1 MSEAKNDEG
10 ATALRTSGE
19 DVRFDISSAVVRQL
33 GEQLISDEVTAL
45 LELVKNAYDAD
56 ANYARIVVD
65 TEGVYTGE
73 RTHFPFEDQRPAADR
88 PSGPQSQDGAEDG
101 DPEATLHREPVPPG
115 YILIEDDGTGMS
127 PGDIERGWLTISL
140 SEKREMKRA
149 GRTSPKKARTPL
161 GDKGLGRL
169 SAQRLGS
176 KLEMFTVKER
186 PLPGPAGEVAW
197 KHDDER
203 QHVAV
208 DWDLFEEGV
217 PLSRVPVRLETEPR
231 SPRERG
237 TRLLITSLQNA
248 DVWRRSGGE
257 QSALVGGLTQLV
269 SPFVAEPLFRVL
281 LSIDGE
287 DFDFQHIGDRVR
299 SAAISTHEFYFDG
312 ESLSVEGK
320 IGLRAL
326 IGNDK
331 KDVYRQ
337 MIGNDQGRAFAEFLS
352 RRKARIPN
360 ATLFPSKDWFLSYSV
375 TRDLPPGLEYKEEGN
390 DRRLVSPGTFQG
402 EIDQYRY
409 SRADL
414 SELGDIFN
422 DAAAYKD
429 FLNRQSGVHIYRDGF
444 GIRPYGIGGNDWLGL
459 GKGQTSG
466 RSFYGLRP
474 GNVVGYVSISAR
486 DNPDLEE
493 KTDREG
499 FVNTPA
505 SRNFFRLMEAVVA
518 TINSALEPLRREY
531 LAFKSERQK
540 ELAGVLNTEN
550 VVSEIRSTSAQ
561 AKKAG
566 AEGSN
571 ALGVAE
577 AAVEAAAEHVEGT
590 SDDPELL
597 GALRA
602 AREELTRA
610 RKAVKE
616 IYALREMA
624 SRLDGHAEFVEQ
636 RFEYLQE
643 QIGEFAELAGLGL
656 TAEALTHEL
665 AQIADRV
672 LHETRALTRVLR
684 QKEVVVAEVSAY
696 TEFMR
701 SAMSA
706 MRKQLSHIA
715 PSLRYVRET
724 RDEVHV
730 AAFLRQIERY
740 YEGRKGFVEAGIDVV
755 LEDPFED
762 LVVTVNK
769 GKLTQII
776 DNLVLNSE
784 YWLRE
789 GLRRGTV
796 EDPVITFRSSP
807 PYLDVFD
814 NGPGIAPEA
823 MVSMFEP
830 FNTTKPREEGRGLGL
845 FIIRQLLDA
854 NGSDIYVLPDLNEHG
869 RQYVFRL
876 DLSGMVPS

>member
-1 MSEAKNDEG
+1 MSESPSQDRSELE
-10 ATALRTSGE
+10 TAAE

-65 TEGVYTGE
+65 TTGIYTDE
-73 RTHFPFEDQRPAADR
+73 KTHFPFKASRPTDADPQGPEPDVGEDE
-88 PSGPQSQDGAEDG
+88 SEN
-101 DPEATLHREPVPPG
+101 PETTLHREPVPPG

-127 PGDIERGWLTISL
+127 PDDIERGWLTISL
-140 SEKREMKRA
+140 SDKREMKRA
-149 GRTSPKKARTPL
+149 GRTSPKKERTPL

-186 PLPGPAGEVAW
+186 PVPRSDGEVVW
-197 KHDDER
+197 THDDDR

-231 SPRERG
+231 RPRERG
-237 TRLLITSLQNA
+237 TRLLITALQNA
-248 DVWRRSGGE
+248 DVWRRSEGE

-269 SPFVAEPLFRVL
+269 SPFVAEPQFRVL

-287 DFDFQHIGDRVR
+287 EFDFEHIGDRVR

-312 ESLSVEGK
+312 ESLTIEGK
-320 IGLRAL
+320 VGLRAL
-326 IGNDK
+326 VGNDK

-337 MIGNDQGRAFAEFLS
+337 MIGNDQGRKFAEFLS
-352 RRKARIPN
+352 RKKVKIPN
-360 ATLFPSKDWFLSYSV
+360 VTFFPSKGWFFSYGV
-375 TRDLPPGLEYKEEGN
+375 VRDLPPGLEYEGEGD
-390 DRRLVSPGTFQG
+390 DRQIADPGTFQG

-409 SRADL
+409 TRADL
-414 SELGDIFN
+414 SDLGDIFN

-429 FLNRQSGVHIYRDGF
+429 FLNRQRGVHIYRDGF
-444 GIRPYGIGGNDWLGL
+444 GIRPYGIDGEDWLDL

-466 RSFYGLRP
+466 RSAYGLRP
-474 GNVVGYVSISAR
+474 SNVVGYVSISAR
-486 DNPDLEE
+486 DNPNLEE

-499 FVNTPA
+499 FVNTPV
-505 SRNFFRLMEAVVA
+505 SRNFFRLTDAVVT
-518 TINSALEPLRREY
+518 TINSVLERLRREY
-531 LAFKSERQK
+531 VAFKNERQK

-550 VVSEIRSTSAQ
+550 VVSEMRSTSTQ

-566 AEGSN
+566 AAGSD
-571 ALGVAE
+571 ALAVAE
-577 AAVEAAAEHVEGT
+577 AAVEVAAGRVEGV
-590 SDDPELL
+590 SADPDLL
-597 GALRA
+597 AALRA
-602 AREELTRA
+602 ARDELGRA
-610 RKAVKE
+610 RKAVEE

-624 SRLDGHAEFVEQ
+624 ARLDGHAEFVEQ

-672 LHETRALTRVLR
+672 LRETRELTQTLR
-684 QKEVVVAEVSAY
+684 QKEIVVAEVSAY

-724 RDEVHV
+724 QDEVHIE
-730 AAFLRQIERY
+730 AFLRQIARY
-740 YEGRKGFVEAGIDVV
+740 YKGKKGFKEAGIDVV
-755 LEDPFED
+755 LEAPFED
-762 LVVTVNK
+762 FVVTVNK
-769 GKLTQII
+769 GKLTQVI

-789 GLRRGTV
+789 GRRRGTV
-796 EDPVITFRSSP
+796 EAPRITFRSSP
-807 PYLDVFD
+807 PYVDVFD
-814 NGPGIAPEA
+814 NGPGIAKEA

-830 FNTTKPREEGRGLGL
+830 FNTTKPKEEGRGLGL
-845 FIIRQLLDA
+845 FIVRQLLDA
-854 NGSDIYVLPDLNEHG
+854 SGSDIYVLPDLNEHG
-869 RQYVFRL
+869 KQYIFRL
-876 DLSGMVPS
+876 DLSGMVTS